1 MNEALIE
8 QMLLMEKG
16 RIGVFL
22 ALFLVFFFEHIK
34 KVVTCGRSKIK
45 RR

>member
-22 ALFLVFFFEHIK
+22 ALFFFEHIK
-34 KVVTCGRSKIK
+34 KIVTCGRSKIK